1 MSWLHNLLSSLIAFL
16 MAVVLAHFGAH
27 GQSSGSSSGDP
38 GHSGDAPAAHRPPQ
52 DSDHDRDRAAS

>member
-27 GQSSGSSSGDP
+27 GEAPRPAKS
-38 GHSGDAPAAHRPPQ
+38 APAQPRDAGIAH
-52 DSDHDRDRAAS
+52 DGDRDAH